1 MNLPALGSG
10 QPRCYLYDS
19 PQGGRAGKLHPCFRY
34 TSGSLGIRTL
44 PRAKRKL
51 TKQKAVPTT
60 FIKKNFLHAPSTS
73 HLFLHEKK
81 IHLGPSR
88 LTVQVLYIPT
98 KFLSF
103 VINMR
108 KLYDCA
114 FTITQ
119 YYNITQTLLD
129 RYKGNN

>member
-60 FIKKNFLHAPSTS
+60 FIKKKLLARAVYFTFVFTRKENTS
-73 HLFLHEKK
+73 W
-81 IHLGPSR
+81 
-88 LTVQVLYIPT
+88 
-98 KFLSF
+98 
-103 VINMR
+103 
-108 KLYDCA
+108 A
-114 FTITQ
+114 
-119 YYNITQTLLD
+119 
-129 RYKGNN
+129 